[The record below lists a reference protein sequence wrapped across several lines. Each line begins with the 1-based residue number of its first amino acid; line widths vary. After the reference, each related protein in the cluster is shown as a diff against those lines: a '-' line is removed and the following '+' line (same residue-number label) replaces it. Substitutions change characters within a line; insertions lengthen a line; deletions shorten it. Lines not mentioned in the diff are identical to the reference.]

1 MTVYDTVISG
11 GTLITPQGRFRGD
24 LGIAQGRI
32 AALSES
38 RLEGRE
44 RIDARGLHVLPG
56 AVDLHVHFNEPGRGH
71 WEGWAYGSRAAL
83 MGGVTTVV
91 EMPLNAIP
99 ATVNRAALER
109 KLEAARA
116 GSAVDYALWGGLVDN
131 NLADL
136 SSLHHTGTVGFKAF
150 MVDICDD
157 SFKFAPE
164 PILREGMRLA
174 ASMGALVAV
183 HAEDSSRAWS
193 RTHALINAGRTDL
206 GAWLEARDP
215 QTELNALHV
224 ALKLARDT
232 GCALH
237 VVHNSLPE
245 GVELLARAKRAGGA
259 VTLEVC
265 PHHLLLTDEDFLRLG
280 TEAKCAPPLRDRARL
295 EGLWAQL
302 AVGQVDC
309 VASDHSPC
317 PPEDKLGGVWR
328 AWGGISGI
336 QTLLPLMLSEGLTRG
351 LSLEHLVGL
360 LCTRPAQI
368 AGIAH
373 RKGALALG
381 LDADVVLVNLEREWT
396 LQTAWLQSR
405 HPHSPFVGKKVRG
418 WLERTVLRGQT
429 LMQGGV
435 VRPDVQGGGCW
446 LPRAGVSVD
455 THSKRLELK
464 RKEGL

>member
-1 MTVYDTVISG
+1 VTVYDIVISG
-11 GTLITPQGRFRGD
+11 GTLVTPQGQFRGD

-32 AALSES
+32 EALSES

-71 WEGWAYGSRAAL
+71 WEGWAFGSRAAL
-83 MGGVTTVV
+83 LGGVTTVV
-91 EMPLNAIP
+91 EMPLNAVP
-99 ATVNRAALER
+99 ATVNRAALGR

-116 GSAVDYALWGGLVDN
+116 GSAVDYALWGGLVDD

-136 SSLHHTGTVGFKAF
+136 SSLHHAGTVGFKAF
-150 MVDICDD
+150 MVDIHDD
-157 SFKFAPE
+157 SFRFTPE

-174 ASMGALVAV
+174 ASLGARVAV
-183 HAEDSSRAWS
+183 HAEDSVRAWS
-193 RTHALINAGRTDL
+193 RTHALMAAGRTDL

-215 QTELNALHV
+215 LTELSAVRV
-224 ALKLARDT
+224 ALELARDT

-245 GVELLARAKRAGGA
+245 GVELLARAKRAGQA

-265 PHHLLLTDEDFLRLG
+265 PHHLLLTDQDFLRLG

-302 AVGQVDC
+302 AAGEVDC
-309 VASDHSPC
+309 LASDHSPC
-317 PPEDKLGGVWR
+317 PPEDKLGDVWR

-336 QTLLPLMLSEGLTRG
+336 QTLLPLMLCEGRKRG
-351 LSLEHLVGL
+351 LALEHLIRL

-368 AGIAH
+368 AGIAD

-381 LDADVVLVNLEREWT
+381 LDADVVLIDLERDWTVQTEW
-396 LQTAWLQSR
+396 LASR
-405 HPHSPFVGKKVRG
+405 HPHSPFVGWTVRG

-429 LMQGGV
+429 LMSGGA
-435 VRPDVQGGGCW
+435 VRPEVQGLGYW
-446 LPRAGVSVD
+446 LPRAGVG
-455 THSKRLELK
+455 
-464 RKEGL
+464 EGAVLG